1 MPEQKAYQLEP
12 LTEFTPHEKNYIK
25 ALIKEAIAEIPPPVV
40 PSSCSCGGQIEGMSR
55 RVSDLEARYVEDD
68 KYVITRAKLAR
79 FMKEEGI
86 E

>member
-12 LTEFTPHEKNYIK
+12 LTGFTPHEKNYIK
-25 ALIKEAIAEIPPPVV
+25 ALIREAIAEIPAPT
-40 PSSCSCGGQIEGMSR
+40 PSSCNCSGQVDGVSR
-55 RVSDLEARYVEDD
+55 RISDLEARYVEDD
-68 KYVITRAKLAR
+68 KYVITRAKLAV

>member
-1 MPEQKAYQLEP
+1 MPQQKAYQLEP
-12 LTEFTPHEKNYIK
+12 LTGFNAHEKNFIK
-25 ALIKEAIAEIPPPVV
+25 ALIKEAIAEIPAPK
-40 PSSCSCGGQIEGMSR
+40 PSSCNCSGQVDGVSR
-55 RVSDLEARYVEDD
+55 RIADLEARYVEDD